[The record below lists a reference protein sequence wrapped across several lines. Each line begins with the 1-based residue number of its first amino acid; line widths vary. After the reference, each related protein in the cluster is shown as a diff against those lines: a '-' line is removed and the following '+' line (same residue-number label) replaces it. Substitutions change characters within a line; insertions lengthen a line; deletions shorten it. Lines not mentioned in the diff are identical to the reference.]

1 MTLMRPL
8 EPEFGNGEINA
19 KVKPTLSLLLM
30 TDVRDKETEVATLIN
45 MAGIDTAAI
54 VSRAAPFTSKVA
66 ALTTSILEPL
76 LISPLHVSVQFAT
89 GPAAIRNSDLN
100 GMSLTHNI
108 YIDGGKPCSWQKR
121 TPPNSSVQK
130 T

>member
-30 TDVRDKETEVATLIN
+30 TDVRDKETAAATLIN

-54 VSRAAPFTSKVA
+54 VSRAAPFTSKVDMTRSSFA
-66 ALTTSILEPL
+66 ATGADGRTSPRSVQITLELEVERSDALTEILK
-76 LISPLHVSVQFAT
+76 
-89 GPAAIRNSDLN
+89 N
-100 GMSLTHNI
+100 GAL
-108 YIDGGKPCSWQKR
+108 
-121 TPPNSSVQK
+121 
-130 T
+130 

>member
-1 MTLMRPL
+1 MTLMGPL

-54 VSRAAPFTSKVA
+54 VSRAAPITSKVDMTRSSFA
-66 ALTTSILEPL
+66 ATGSDGRMSPRSVQITLALEDERSDALTEILK
-76 LISPLHVSVQFAT
+76 
-89 GPAAIRNSDLN
+89 N
-100 GMSLTHNI
+100 GAL
-108 YIDGGKPCSWQKR
+108 
-121 TPPNSSVQK
+121 
-130 T
+130 

>member
-54 VSRAAPFTSKVA
+54 VSRAAPFTSKVDMTRLSFA
-66 ALTTSILEPL
+66 ATGADGRMSPRSVQITPELEDERPDALTEMLK
-76 LISPLHVSVQFAT
+76 
-89 GPAAIRNSDLN
+89 N
-100 GMSLTHNI
+100 GAL
-108 YIDGGKPCSWQKR
+108 
-121 TPPNSSVQK
+121 
-130 T
+130 